1 MAEKTALWKSN
12 IKYKAKKK
20 VSEKYL
26 EFDFLAVLAKT
37 DDTRIA
43 QGCEGCMKV
52 HGYPMNST
60 LLHKYGYTEM
70 LRKGVL
76 KV

>member
-43 QGCEGCMKV
+43 QGCKGCMKV